1 MTTNDLILQI
11 SQLTSTTV
19 INVAGLFIL
28 AWYRTKRKF
37 PNRKNETW
45 RQAFEA
51 YWVEIVITIV
61 VVPQWPDAIRAAV
74 KIFTL
79 GGSP

>member
-1 MTTNDLILQI
+1 MTTNELILAI
-11 SQLTSTTV
+11 SQLASTTC
-19 INVAGLFIL
+19 INIAGLFIL
-28 AWYRTKRKF
+28 AWYRTKRKY

-51 YWVEIVITIV
+51 YWVEIVITVV

-74 KIFTL
+74 KLFA
-79 GGSP
+79 GGS